1 MNTKLILSIIGSAAL
16 ALAGNASAAQLVT
29 NGDFSAGSAIFG
41 GSPTSWNAT
50 VGAAGVG
57 QFSPA
62 VLPPLSG
69 QVAYMGV
76 GTQIIQ
82 TFAVSLAANTQYT
95 ISFDF
100 QGSVGDFSSGIN
112 TFNGFIGYGSGSGGT
127 SGFAGFIAG
136 GDLLSGAN
144 AWAPAITTSA
154 QSFSVLFTTPGTI
167 TGSVDNLAIILNPD
181 LNNVTGAQTYL
192 DNVSVTT
199 TAVPEPSTWFLMSAG
214 LCTVIFLR
222 RRRMA

>member
-1 MNTKLILSIIGSAAL
+1 MNTKSILSIIGSAAL

-57 QFSPA
+57 QFSPGGVPA
-62 VLPPLSG
+62 PLSG
-69 QVAYMGV
+69 QVAYMGA

-82 TFAVSLAANTQYT
+82 TFAVSLAANTLYA

-100 QGSVGDFSSGIN
+100 VGSVGDFSSGIN
-112 TFNGFIGYGSGSGGT
+112 TFDGFIGYGSGSGGT
-127 SGFAGFIAG
+127 SGFAGFLAG

-144 AWAPAITTSA
+144 AWAPAITNSA
-154 QSFSVLFTTPGTI
+154 QSFNVSFTTPGTI
-167 TGSVDNLAIILNPD
+167 TGSIDNLAIILNP
-181 LNNVTGAQTYL
+181 VFAVGSSQAYL

-214 LCTVIFLR
+214 LCVVIFLR
-222 RRRMA
+222 RRRTA